1 MDGELKLPIFSA
13 AHLLQSDNLNENK
26 KILHE
31 GSINESITIDKK
43 NGKLYAEIGK
53 VDREIPDKSKDN
65 IFYPYS
71 YFPPP
76 QMDYQNALGYWQ
88 FYNQQCAL
96 QQNYQ
101 LMTQVMANTAKLNDF
116 FQNNLSF
123 NTPETQALSEIFKN
137 DATGSSKE
145 EEGKKKRTSK
155 ISRQE
160 PVISGSFTTRL
171 SGNSEIK
178 IEANF
183 KVEQSNGVNCL
194 HKEGMANICF
204 NY

>member
-1 MDGELKLPIFSA
+1 MDEGLNLPIFSA
-13 AHLLQSDNLNENK
+13 VHLSQSDIFNENK
-26 KILHE
+26 KILHD
-31 GSINESITIDKK
+31 GSVNESITIDKK

-53 VDREIPDKSKDN
+53 VDTEIPNKSKDN
-65 IFYPYS
+65 IFHPYS
-71 YFPPP
+71 FLPSPH
-76 QMDYQNALGYWQ
+76 MDYQSALGYWQ
-88 FYNQQCAL
+88 VYNQQCAL

-116 FQNNLSF
+116 FQKNLAF
-123 NTPETQALSEIFKN
+123 NTPETQALGEIFKN
-137 DATGSSKE
+137 DTTDSSNKE
-145 EEGKKKRTSK
+145 EGIRKRTSRK
-155 ISRQE
+155 SKQE

-183 KVEQSNGVNCL
+183 KVKQSNDANCL
-194 HKEGMANICF
+194 HKEGMVNISF